1 MKDLKLETDI
11 DKTEVLD
18 LYNKAVNSK
27 RVLQFGKFKDFQP
40 VNVLKSM
47 NINGYEWTFGYS
59 IFHGRIENVYLD
71 CKYNNVWIND
81 IKEKTEYQKII
92 LEDIPIIENYI
103 LTNQTF
109 NLSENFDK
117 DIVYTHLIYLL
128 DDIKK

>member
-1 MKDLKLETDI
+1 
-11 DKTEVLD
+11 
-18 LYNKAVNSK
+18 
-27 RVLQFGKFKDFQP
+27 
-40 VNVLKSM
+40 M
-47 NINGYEWTFGYS
+47 NINGYEWTFGYN

-71 CKYNNVWIND
+71 CKYDNVWLND
-81 IKEKTEYQKII
+81 IKEKTDYQKII

-128 DDIKK
+128 NDIKK